1 MHRFFAALLA
11 VLLALGCFSFA
22 LGEART
28 AIPAATPTPRPTL
41 APLLQTPGPNEYTVK
56 VTNIGATSYLNL
68 RAEPNTKSAV
78 LSQLYY
84 GQPLLVLQEQG
95 EWLQVKT
102 DELTGY
108 VMAEFVARDQ

>member
-1 MHRFFAALLA
+1 MLTDGLA
-11 VLLALGCFSFA
+11 DDFTD
-22 LGEART
+22 R
-28 AIPAATPTPRPTL
+28 
-41 APLLQTPGPNEYTVK
+41 QTRRKAGIRILEDD
-56 VTNIGATSYLNL
+56 LNL
-68 RAEPNTKSAV
+68 RTEPNTKSAV

-108 VMAEFVARDQ
+108 VMAEFVAQDQ